1 MRTVVDNTA
10 TTVSERT
17 SPMASFRSHP
27 ARELRRPGS
36 AAIRARNMAISIPG
50 TSQRGPRD
58 SWWGSRMRRAIVR
71 AMNADIA
78 SAIGQR
84 GSTCGP
90 VLARSAIGLRSSPG
104 GSVADVGLD
113 PLALRLMSSALL
125 LERLA
130 GLRDVLGQLVDHLAA
145 QRLLDQR
152 AHHLYVVG
160 VRRERVGG
168 HHPATFGRQLPGD
181 VELVVVLLFGQPE
194 GHEG

>member
-58 SWWGSRMRRAIVR
+58 SWWGSRMRNAIVR

-84 GSTCGP
+84 GSTFGP
-90 VLARSAIGLRSSPG
+90 VLARSAIGLRSSPVG
-104 GSVADVGLD
+104 SGSVADAGLD
-113 PLALRLMSSALL
+113 LLPLGLMGATLL

-130 GLRDVLGQLVDHLAA
+130 RLRVVLGQRVHHRAV
-145 QRLLDQR
+145 QRLLDEGAQDL
-152 AHHLYVVG
+152 HVLG
-160 VRRERVGG
+160 V
-168 HHPATFGRQLPGD
+168 
-181 VELVVVLLFGQPE
+181 
-194 GHEG
+194 